1 MALIRFVPFLF
12 AALVCAEGDSSHSQT
27 DPVTSKTSV
36 PGSEEQSSLQSAS
49 PGTGSLRGSTATSP
63 AEAVAEATSSAAG
76 ASAAG
81 ASLAELPAGPA
92 NGSGEDPES
101 ARVPG
106 DEGGSAPW
114 DHLVGRGFR

>member
-76 ASAAG
+76 AS
-81 ASLAELPAGPA
+81 LAELPAGPA